1 MITGSS
7 GFRVCD
13 GGAVGA
19 SWLVVK
25 KITED
30 ASRPVRE
37 FSRFDGDALLGLDS
51 LGLRGVAQRHLP
63 EGGRGGVWEVRYEPV
78 EPARVCRDCGVP
90 APVRSSR
97 WRRFVHVLLGK
108 AGVRLLVRC
117 RRYECRGCG
126 GAGEDDLSRVA
137 ADGRR
142 LTERAAWWAVASV
155 VLDAMS
161 VRSVA
166 ATLGCLW
173 DCANDAVPA
182 KGMKHLA
189 GDEHRLDGVTHLG
202 VDEHVWRHTSR
213 GSRYVTVV
221 VDLTP
226 RRDGRPARLLDVVE
240 GRSGAAFAGWL
251 ASRSEEFRRNVRVV
265 AMDAFAGYKHAV
277 RKAVPHAREVLDPF
291 HVVRLAGDK
300 LRLAAYYRDAFRGGG
315 VCGLGC
321 GACWPAWAVGSSP
334 PRAARCGCGCSC
346 SARPS
351 PWPRT
356 WWPCGGSPRTGRGR
370 SSVSCS
376 SPWRARSCSGAA
388 GVACMRCAP
397 PATRTGSPTRIGR
410 GSPSVRPRTGR
421 VAAEPAAQ
429 SFEPADL
436 LLEFADAFPSVLDG
450 QGDVVLVPGAAQERH
465 VGAVGQF
472 APFVL
477 ASRPLVV
484 AQRGRVVRVPAE
496 PLGLL
501 GFGALVDGLAD
512 RGGAQRVRLYFVKSV
527 FRV

>member
-1 MITGSS
+1 M
-7 GFRVCD
+7 
-13 GGAVGA
+13 
-19 SWLVVK
+19 
-25 KITED
+25 
-30 ASRPVRE
+30 
-37 FSRFDGDALLGLDS
+37 
-51 LGLRGVAQRHLP
+51 AQRHLP
-63 EGGRGGVWEVRYEPV
+63 EGGRGGRGGVWEVRYEPV

-97 WRRFVHVLLGK
+97 WRRFVHVPLGK

-126 GAGEDDLSRVA
+126 GAWEDYLSRVA

-300 LRLAAYYRDAFRGGG
+300 LTQCRQRLQQEA
-315 VCGLGC
+315 
-321 GACWPAWAVGSSP
+321 
-334 PRAARCGCGCSC
+334 
-346 SARPS
+346 
-351 PWPRT
+351 
-356 WWPCGGSPRTGRGR
+356 TGRRGTKQDPLYRARRILLKTNATLTDRQR
-370 SSVSCS
+370 SLLDRLFGNEDNEQLKVVWGSYQKIIACYAEPDRRKARGMIHEPVRRHQRQTRRRARRAEDTGAYPQTVFSQVGVSVSG
-376 SPWRARSCSGAA
+376 W
-388 GVACMRCAP
+388 
-397 PATRTGSPTRIGR
+397 
-410 GSPSVRPRTGR
+410 
-421 VAAEPAAQ
+421 
-429 SFEPADL
+429 
-436 LLEFADAFPSVLDG
+436 
-450 QGDVVLVPGAAQERH
+450 
-465 VGAVGQF
+465 
-472 APFVL
+472 
-477 ASRPLVV
+477 
-484 AQRGRVVRVPAE
+484 
-496 PLGLL
+496 
-501 GFGALVDGLAD
+501 
-512 RGGAQRVRLYFVKSV
+512 
-527 FRV
+527 

>member
-1 MITGSS
+1 M
-7 GFRVCD
+7 
-13 GGAVGA
+13 
-19 SWLVVK
+19 
-25 KITED
+25 
-30 ASRPVRE
+30 
-37 FSRFDGDALLGLDS
+37 GLDS

-63 EGGRGGVWEVRYEPV
+63 EGGRGGVWEVRCEPV

-97 WRRFVHVLLGK
+97 WRRFVHVPLGK

-126 GAGEDDLSRVA
+126 GAWEDDLSRVA

-240 GRSGAAFAGWL
+240 GRSGAAFAG
-251 ASRSEEFRRNVRVV
+251 
-265 AMDAFAGYKHAV
+265 YKHAV

-300 LRLAAYYRDAFRGGG
+300 LTQCRQRLQQEATGRRGTKQDPLYRARRILLKTNASQKYTTS
-315 VCGLGC
+315 GLT
-321 GACWPAWAVGSSP
+321 GAIFKEICRKNNVPVQVFAN
-334 PRAARCGCGCSC
+334 RADL
-346 SARPS
+346 P
-351 PWPRT
+351 
-356 WWPCGGSPRTGRGR
+356 GGSTLGNLQSHTVPVPMVDIGLAQLAMHSAVET
-370 SSVSCS
+370 
-376 SPWRARSCSGAA
+376 AA
-388 GVACMRCAP
+388 V
-397 PATRTGSPTRIGR
+397 
-410 GSPSVRPRTGR
+410 
-421 VAAEPAAQ
+421 
-429 SFEPADL
+429 
-436 LLEFADAFPSVLDG
+436 ADADAMVRAVAGFYRVHLRSL
-450 QGDVVLVPGAAQERH
+450 GDARYTLE
-465 VGAVGQF
+465 
-472 APFVL
+472 
-477 ASRPLVV
+477 
-484 AQRGRVVRVPAE
+484 
-496 PLGLL
+496 
-501 GFGALVDGLAD
+501 
-512 RGGAQRVRLYFVKSV
+512 
-527 FRV
+527 

>member
-1 MITGSS
+1 M
-7 GFRVCD
+7 
-13 GGAVGA
+13 
-19 SWLVVK
+19 K

-63 EGGRGGVWEVRYEPV
+63 EGGRGGRGGVWEVRYEPV

-97 WRRFVHVLLGK
+97 WRRFVHVPLGK

-126 GAGEDDLSRVA
+126 GAWEDDLSRVA

-300 LRLAAYYRDAFRGGG
+300 LTQCRQRLQQEA
-315 VCGLGC
+315 
-321 GACWPAWAVGSSP
+321 
-334 PRAARCGCGCSC
+334 
-346 SARPS
+346 
-351 PWPRT
+351 
-356 WWPCGGSPRTGRGR
+356 TGRRGTKQDPLYRARRILLKTNATLTDRQR
-370 SSVSCS
+370 SLLDRLFGNEDNEQLKVVWGSYQKIIACYAEPDRRKARSMIHEPVRRHQRQTRRRARRAEDTGAYPQTVFSQVGVSVSG
-376 SPWRARSCSGAA
+376 W
-388 GVACMRCAP
+388 
-397 PATRTGSPTRIGR
+397 
-410 GSPSVRPRTGR
+410 
-421 VAAEPAAQ
+421 
-429 SFEPADL
+429 
-436 LLEFADAFPSVLDG
+436 
-450 QGDVVLVPGAAQERH
+450 
-465 VGAVGQF
+465 
-472 APFVL
+472 
-477 ASRPLVV
+477 
-484 AQRGRVVRVPAE
+484 
-496 PLGLL
+496 
-501 GFGALVDGLAD
+501 
-512 RGGAQRVRLYFVKSV
+512 
-527 FRV
+527 

>member
-126 GAGEDDLSRVA
+126 GAWEDDLSRVA

-300 LRLAAYYRDAFRGGG
+300 LRLAAYYRDAFRGGWRMWARLRG
-315 VCGLGC
+315 VLARVGRWFLSPAGRAVWVRLLLF
-321 GACWPAWAVGSSP
+321 GASIPLAPYMVAVWRVAPYGQGAEQCLLFVAVAGALLFRGGWRRLHAL
-334 PRAARCGCGCSC
+334 RAARDKDRQSD
-346 SARPS
+346 PD
-351 PWPRT
+351 
-356 WWPCGGSPRTGRGR
+356 
-370 SSVSCS
+370 
-376 SPWRARSCSGAA
+376 RARK
-388 GVACMRCAP
+388 P
-397 PATRTGSPTRIGR
+397 
-410 GSPSVRPRTGR
+410 VRPARNR
-421 VAAEPAAQ
+421 A
-429 SFEPADL
+429 
-436 LLEFADAFPSVLDG
+436 
-450 QGDVVLVPGAAQERH
+450 R
-465 VGAVGQF
+465 
-472 APFVL
+472 
-477 ASRPLVV
+477 R
-484 AQRGRVVRVPAE
+484 R
-496 PLGLL
+496 
-501 GFGALVDGLAD
+501 
-512 RGGAQRVRLYFVKSV
+512 
-527 FRV
+527 

>member
-1 MITGSS
+1 M
-7 GFRVCD
+7 
-13 GGAVGA
+13 
-19 SWLVVK
+19 
-25 KITED
+25 
-30 ASRPVRE
+30 
-37 FSRFDGDALLGLDS
+37 
-51 LGLRGVAQRHLP
+51 AQRHLP

-97 WRRFVHVLLGK
+97 WRRFVHVPLGK

-126 GAGEDDLSRVA
+126 GAWEDDLSRVA

-251 ASRSEEFRRNVRVV
+251 ASRFEEFRRNVRVV

-277 RKAVPHAREVLDPF
+277 RKAVPHAGEVLDPF

-300 LRLAAYYRDAFRGGG
+300 LTQCRQRLQQEA
-315 VCGLGC
+315 
-321 GACWPAWAVGSSP
+321 
-334 PRAARCGCGCSC
+334 
-346 SARPS
+346 
-351 PWPRT
+351 
-356 WWPCGGSPRTGRGR
+356 TGRRGTKQDPLYRARRILLKTNATLTDRQR
-370 SSVSCS
+370 SLLDRLFGNEDNEQLKVVWGSYQKIIACYAEPDRRKARSMIHEPVRRHQRQTRRRARRAEDTGAYPQTVFSQVGVSVSG
-376 SPWRARSCSGAA
+376 W
-388 GVACMRCAP
+388 
-397 PATRTGSPTRIGR
+397 
-410 GSPSVRPRTGR
+410 
-421 VAAEPAAQ
+421 
-429 SFEPADL
+429 
-436 LLEFADAFPSVLDG
+436 
-450 QGDVVLVPGAAQERH
+450 
-465 VGAVGQF
+465 
-472 APFVL
+472 
-477 ASRPLVV
+477 
-484 AQRGRVVRVPAE
+484 
-496 PLGLL
+496 
-501 GFGALVDGLAD
+501 
-512 RGGAQRVRLYFVKSV
+512 
-527 FRV
+527 